1 MMKHFGL
8 IVLMIHL
15 LPETGLCALNG
26 VQQRNINSNSALKD
40 TIKERQVLYNGKVWT
55 NKFRYVDGDQF
66 LFSELSMP
74 GSISINKKT
83 FNNLWVKYD
92 IFSDEIITPLNDEY
106 VLQLNKEMVDSFSLT
121 FENRTYRFI
130 KIPNDSPEGVSG
142 YVQLLFNGHSRFFV
156 KYKKSISY
164 FDAKKAN
171 GQFSQD
177 FTMFLDKGDIVYQIN
192 NKNDLYDVFQEK
204 KKQIREYIK
213 KNKLKV
219 TKKSPESFVP
229 VIRFYDNI
237 IQ

>member
-1 MMKHFGL
+1 MKHFGL
-8 IVLMIHL
+8 IVLMILL
-15 LPETGLCALNG
+15 LPETGLCAFNG
-26 VQQRNINSNSALKD
+26 VEPINTNTNSAFKD

-55 NKFRYVDGDQF
+55 NKYRYVDGDQF

-74 GSISINKKT
+74 GSISINNKT

-121 FENRTYRFI
+121 YENRIHRFA
-130 KIPNDSPEGVSG
+130 KIPNDSLEGISG
-142 YVQLLFNGHSRFFV
+142 YVHVLYNGHSRFFV

-164 FDAKKAN
+164 FDATKAN

-177 FTMFLDKGDIVYQIN
+177 FKMFLEKGDIVYQIN
-192 NKNDLYDVFQEK
+192 NKNDLYDVLQVN

-213 KNKLKV
+213 KNKLMV